1 MSSEIS
7 LTFKKYPYL
16 NYSHNFIENFT
27 IMGFNDVQKKK
38 IYEEIL
44 KKINKNEENSLN
56 NNEINKIITN
66 YKPII
71 INSISSDFDGKNMI
85 NCNLLLEYSF
95 SNKLTIYYLCTKEK
109 NTEKEESIKNSVELE
124 NYNFIFFTN
133 SNKEINNIQIKN
145 PFNNFVYVFHEKN
158 KFENYVIYFPK
169 AFLISTQNLNFHF
182 IKI

>member
-1 MSSEIS
+1 MS
-7 LTFKKYPYL
+7 
-16 NYSHNFIENFT
+16 
-27 IMGFNDVQKKK
+27 
-38 IYEEIL
+38 
-44 KKINKNEENSLN
+44 KNEENSLN

-95 SNKLTIYYLCTKEK
+95 PNKLTIYYLCTKEK

-145 PFNNFVYVFHEKN
+145 PFNNFV
-158 KFENYVIYFPK
+158 
-169 AFLISTQNLNFHF
+169 
-182 IKI
+182 